1 MLMHLSLTDISNI
14 YFLIADK
21 IRYFRDISKDTYCVI
36 LIQMFDLGVG
46 HNDYLHNTMIIQHP
60 H

>member
-21 IRYFRDISKDTYCVI
+21 IRYFRDISRDIYCVT

-46 HNDYLHNTMIIQHP
+46 HNDY
-60 H
+60 